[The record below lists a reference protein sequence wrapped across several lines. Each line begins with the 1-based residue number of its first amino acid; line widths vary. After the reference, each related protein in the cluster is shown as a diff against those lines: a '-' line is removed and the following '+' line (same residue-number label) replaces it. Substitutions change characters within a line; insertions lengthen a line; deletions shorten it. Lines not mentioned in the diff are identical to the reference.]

1 MNAIL
6 TTGYTFL
13 LQLDILIFFNW
24 IKSETL
30 GLSEEMIQQVKYI
43 NVNDS
48 MIATDKNTVQIE
60 WLLAS
65 SINPSVVRLDRNWG
79 KKCAVCSF
87 WLSPLIALFFFVRTL
102 RLVQIIKKRVPPFS
116 SLAVDEGASIH
127 SVPNVLYLYKI
138 VEKVIRRNT
147 VIHLANCFNL
157 LMKYVNII
165 TKYCQTMFCRN
176 LKRNSKEAQWKSN
189 KFQNLLAKRLSG
201 KAATGTIVKYD
212 PN

>member
-60 WLLAS
+60 
-65 SINPSVVRLDRNWG
+65 
-79 KKCAVCSF
+79 
-87 WLSPLIALFFFVRTL
+87 
-102 RLVQIIKKRVPPFS
+102 
-116 SLAVDEGASIH
+116 
-127 SVPNVLYLYKI
+127 
-138 VEKVIRRNT
+138 
-147 VIHLANCFNL
+147 
-157 LMKYVNII
+157 
-165 TKYCQTMFCRN
+165 
-176 LKRNSKEAQWKSN
+176 
-189 KFQNLLAKRLSG
+189 
-201 KAATGTIVKYD
+201 
-212 PN
+212 